1 MTDDFVAGAILPVPD
16 VPDDGDFDP
25 DAIDSD
31 AYLDDELDAVVPDE
45 LVAGATG
52 DDEDPELSL

>member
-1 MTDDFVAGAILPVPD
+1 MTDDFVAAAILPVPD

-31 AYLDDELDAVVPDE
+31 AYLDDELDAGVPDD
-45 LVAGATG
+45 LVAAGSG
-52 DDEDPELSL
+52 DDEDPELLL